1 MAREALAKWAMSMNK
16 LTQFNKLITHFF
28 GLSKRGRSLI
38 GEKLTA
44 ARTNKN
50 LRKILSLSFVFIVF
64 IFTIIPNLSYAANI
78 GGVPVLNVSPS
89 TKLVETATKITV
101 RVPVETIYI
110 SQKFGWFHSG
120 IDLVAHV
127 GTPVYPLL
135 DGVVSYTEESWFGY
149 GHHVIVDHGAGLSS
163 LYAHLSKISVKK
175 DDKVTIN
182 TQLGLS
188 GSTGFS
194 TGPHLHLELRQD
206 GKIINPE
213 ELLPEV
219 VNK

>member
-1 MAREALAKWAMSMNK
+1 MLLK
-16 LTQFNKLITHFF
+16 IF

-44 ARTNKN
+44 ARTNKY
-50 LRKILSLSFVFIVF
+50 LRKILSLCFVLVVF
-64 IFTIIPNLSYAANI
+64 IFTVVPNLSYAANI

-89 TKLVETATKITV
+89 TKLVETATKVTV
-101 RVPVETIYI
+101 RVPVKTIYI

-120 IDLVAHV
+120 MDLVAHV
-127 GTPVYPLL
+127 GTPVYPML
-135 DGVVSYTEESWFGY
+135 DGVVILTEENWFGY

-194 TGPHLHLELRQD
+194 TGPHLHLELHQD
-206 GKIINPE
+206 GKIIDPA
-213 ELLPEV
+213 ELLPETV
-219 VNK
+219 KN